1 MKNSKNFLLTALG
14 DKVALSAVAIALI
27 LVICMLAG
35 AYVLPAHDNS
45 ALPPGDDFTL
55 PADGAGKVTPTDVDS
70 MTLTVTKPDSADLI
84 PYTERGFDEPLEASV
99 AWWMNQGFMANT
111 SEYRWYLRTTPDVRD
126 SYYEPAQVFFDFVTD
141 SLDDAENASALH
153 DDMVLYRGISGNYVF
168 TMINNSAYS
177 DNAYSST
184 SYDPTVCLNV
194 TFGARTSDGYQ
205 NVLVM
210 KKDKG
215 DHALYINEEAREVLI
230 PRGSQLTI
238 TKIVNVGNLTV
249 RSDFPLIW
257 SVNTT
262 ATYERVRLI
271 YLAENE

>member
-1 MKNSKNFLLTALG
+1 MKNGKNFLLTALA
-14 DKVALSAVAIALI
+14 DKVVISAIALTLI
-27 LVICMLAG
+27 LAICMLAG
-35 AYVLPAHDNS
+35 AYILPTHDNS
-45 ALPPGDDFTL
+45 APPSGDDFTI
-55 PADGAGKVTPTDVDS
+55 PADDAGMVVQANIDS
-70 MTLTVTKPDSADLI
+70 MTLTVTRPDSADLV

-111 SEYRWYLRTTPDVRD
+111 SEYRWFLRTTPDVRD

-153 DDMVLYRGISGNYVF
+153 DDMVLYRGMSGNYVY

-210 KKDKG
+210 KKEKG
-215 DHALYINEEAREVLI
+215 EHALYINEEAREVLI
-230 PRGSQLTI
+230 PRESRFTV

-249 RSDFPLIW
+249 RADFPLIW
-257 SVNTT
+257 STNMT
-262 ATYERVRLI
+262 ATFEKVRLI
-271 YLAENE
+271 YLAENN

>member
-70 MTLTVTKPDSADLI
+70 MTLTATKPDSADLI

>member
-1 MKNSKNFLLTALG
+1 MKNGKDFFLTALA
-14 DKVALSAVAIALI
+14 DKVVLSAIIVSLI
-27 LVICMLAG
+27 LAICMLAG
-35 AYVLPAHDNS
+35 AYVLPTFDSSN
-45 ALPPGDDFTL
+45 LTDDFTL
-55 PADGAGKVTPTDVDS
+55 PAAGTGKVLPANVDS
-70 MTLTVTKPDSADLI
+70 MTLTVTRPGSADLV

-111 SEYRWYLRTTPDVRD
+111 SEYRWYLRTTPGVRD

-141 SLDDAENASALH
+141 SLDDAENASTLH
-153 DDMVLYRGISGNYVF
+153 DDMVLYRGISGNYIF
-168 TMINNSAYS
+168 TVINSSAYS
-177 DNAYSST
+177 DNSYGST

-215 DHALYINEEAREVLI
+215 EHALYINEEAREVLI
-230 PRGSQLTI
+230 PRGTYWTV
-238 TKIVNVGNLTV
+238 TKVLNVGNLTLLA
-249 RSDFPLIW
+249 DFPLIW
-257 SVNTT
+257 TTNTT
-262 ATYERVRLI
+262 ATYEKVRLI